1 MPLTSLFLLP
11 AMWHSVVMKDDCI
24 FCRIASGT
32 AAAYRL
38 YEDDTV
44 VAFLDTM
51 PMNPGHL
58 LLIPKTHIADIFD
71 TDTALYASLFSSVRT
86 LGTTLRSATGAKRIG
101 IAVEGFG
108 VPHVHIHLVPI
119 EHGNQLDPNRA
130 TKVTD
135 DKLQETQKNLLPF
148 FSNLHK

>member
-1 MPLTSLFLLP
+1 MPPTSLFLLP
-11 AMWHSVVMKDDCI
+11 AMWHSIVMKDDCI
-24 FCRIASGT
+24 FCLIANGT

-58 LLIPKTHIADIFD
+58 LLIPKTHVVDIFD
-71 TDTALYASLFSSVRT
+71 TEPSLYTALFAT
-86 LGTTLRSATGAKRIG
+86 TQKLGVVLRNATGAKRIG

-119 EHGNQLDPNRA
+119 ENGNELDPNRA
-130 TKVTD
+130 KKVSD
-135 DKLQETQKNLLPF
+135 EELEHIQKNLFPF
-148 FSNLHK
+148 FKDLHI